1 MRFAE
6 PQWLWGLALLP
17 VLYLWIFQDL
27 RARKGLLAKIID
39 RDLWKELLPDLDWSA
54 RLRKGLFWT
63 LGIACVLLAL
73 ARPQWGKREETVK
86 ISGLDI
92 LVVLDLSNS
101 MEVEDVVP
109 SRLSR
114 AKRTLRKLTERAQGD
129 RVGVIAFAGSAFVA
143 CPLTHDLDY
152 VNQVVDTLNPRM
164 VARQGTDIGLALQ
177 TAAEAM
183 GRGAQDSGAPEGVDS
198 NGGPVSKVLL
208 LISDGEDLGGRT
220 EEGLKELEKQ
230 SARLYVFGVGTE
242 KGGQIPV
249 RDEDGVLRGYKR
261 QGSDFVISKFN
272 PTALQSLAS
281 KARGEYFEL
290 TDRESDL
297 EPLFQELGKMAR
309 SEVGERKYVIYNER
323 YQIPLALALF
333 FLGLELTLS
342 LRLRRSAAASVAG
355 LLLLLAPE
363 ARAGTHPGAY
373 LDNQEGIAALEQGKA
388 DDALEKFGSAQA
400 AEPSSPE
407 LKYNLGITHAA
418 REEWDAGLQGL
429 QESRDAFLQRKDS
442 GSAARAEYNIGS
454 ALEKKKQIQDA
465 VRAYRRSIEHAQASR
480 DEKTEQD
487 ARIRIEK
494 LIQQQKQQQQQQS
507 DGKGQG
513 QQQPQD
519 QKQGQNQQEQQ
530 GQPKQYQS
538 PKKSFRSEK
547 LSKDAADRVM
557 NELQNQEK
565 QIQGR
570 IKKQKGGERETGQDW

>member
-1 MRFAE
+1 MRKA
-6 PQWLWGLALLP
+6 
-17 VLYLWIFQDL
+17 
-27 RARKGLLAKIID
+27 LLAKIID

-54 RLRKGLFWT
+54 RLRKGVFWT
-63 LGIACVLLAL
+63 LGLACVLLAL

-109 SRLSR
+109 SRLAR

-152 VNQVVDTLNPRM
+152 VNQVVDTLSPRM
-164 VARQGTDIGLALQ
+164 IGRQGTDIGLALE

-183 GRGAQDSGAPEGVDS
+183 GRGAQDSGAPEGADPS
-198 NGGPVSKVLL
+198 GGPVSKVLL
-208 LISDGEDLGGRT
+208 LISDGEDLGGRAQ
-220 EEGLKELEKQ
+220 EGLKELEKQ

-261 QGSDFVISKFN
+261 QGSEFVASKFD
-272 PTALQSLAS
+272 PSALQKLAS
-281 KARGEYFEL
+281 QAGGEYFEL

-297 EPLFQELGKMAR
+297 DPLFQELGKMAR

-323 YQIPLALALF
+323 YQIPLGLALF
-333 FLGLELTLS
+333 FLGFELTLS
-342 LRLRRSAAASVAG
+342 LRARRVAAVG
-355 LLLLLAPE
+355 LLAFFIAPPS
-363 ARAGTHPGAY
+363 AIAGTHPGAY
-373 LDNQEGIAALEQGKA
+373 LDNQEGISALEQGKT

-400 AEPSSPE
+400 AEPASPE

-418 REEWDAGLQGL
+418 REDWDAGLQGL
-429 QESRDAFLQRKDS
+429 QDARDAFIQNKDL
-442 GSAARAEYNIGS
+442 GSAGRAEYNIGS
-454 ALEKKKQIQDA
+454 ALEKKKQVPDA
-465 VRAYRRSIEHAQASR
+465 VRAYRRAIEHAQASR

-494 LIQQQKQQQQQQS
+494 LIQQQKQQQQSQ
-507 DGKGQG
+507 GGGQD
-513 QQQPQD
+513 QQQQ
-519 QKQGQNQQEQQ
+519 QEQQQGQNQQEQQ

-570 IKKQKGGERETGQDW
+570 IKKQKGGENATGQDW

>member
-1 MRFAE
+1 MRFGE
-6 PQWLWGLALLP
+6 PQWLWGLLFLP
-17 VLYLWIFQDL
+17 ILYLWIFQDV
-27 RARKGLLAKIID
+27 RTRKNLLAKIID

-54 RLRKGLFWT
+54 RLRKGVFWT
-63 LGIACVLLAL
+63 LGLACVLLAL

-109 SRLSR
+109 SRLAR

-152 VNQVVDTLNPRM
+152 VNQVVETLSPRM

-183 GRGAQDSGAPEGVDS
+183 GRGAQDSGAPEGADS
-198 NGGPVSKVLL
+198 SGGPVSKVLL
-208 LISDGEDLGGRT
+208 LISDGEDLGGRIQ
-220 EEGLKELEKQ
+220 EGLKELEKQ

-261 QGSDFVISKFN
+261 QGSEFVVSKFN
-272 PTALQSLAS
+272 PSALQKLAS
-281 KARGEYFEL
+281 QARGEYFEL

-297 EPLFQELGKMAR
+297 EPLFQELGKMTR

-323 YQIPLALALF
+323 YQIPLVLALL
-333 FLGLELTLS
+333 FLGIELTLS
-342 LRLRRSAAASVAG
+342 LRARQTVVAG
-355 LLLLLAPE
+355 LFMVLFAPTLAQ
-363 ARAGTHPGAY
+363 AGTHPGAY
-373 LDNQEGIAALEQGKA
+373 LDNEDAISALEQGKT
-388 DDALEKFGSAQA
+388 DEALEKFGSAQA
-400 AEPSSPE
+400 AEPASPE

-418 REEWDAGLQGL
+418 REDWDAGLQGL
-429 QESRDAFLQRKDS
+429 QESRDAFIQNKDLR
-442 GSAARAEYNIGS
+442 SAGRAEYNIGS
-454 ALEKKKQIQDA
+454 TLEKKKQVPDA
-465 VRAYRRSIEHAQASR
+465 VRAYRRAIEHAQASR

-494 LIQQQKQQQQQQS
+494 LIQQQKQQQQQQG
-507 DGKGQG
+507 DGQSQEQKEQE
-513 QQQPQD
+513 
-519 QKQGQNQQEQQ
+519 QKQGQNQQEQK

-570 IKKQKGGERETGQDW
+570 MKKQKGGENATGQDW